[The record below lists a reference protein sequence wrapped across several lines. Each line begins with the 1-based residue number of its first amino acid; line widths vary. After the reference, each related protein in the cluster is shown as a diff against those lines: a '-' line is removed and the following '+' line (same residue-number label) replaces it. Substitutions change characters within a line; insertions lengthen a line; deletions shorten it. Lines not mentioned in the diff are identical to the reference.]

1 MKISVIIPCYNEENY
16 ILGVLKKVNEQKSK
30 FDIQIIVSDDCS
42 SDKTISIL
50 KENSHLYDKILISDV
65 NKGKGH
71 AIKQAIPHLK
81 GDITLIQDADL
92 EYNPE
97 EYEILF
103 EPFLSDNADVVYGT
117 RFGSGKKV
125 RIFYYINRVANF
137 IITNLAN
144 SLTNINF
151 SDVET
156 GYKAIKTNYL
166 RELNLK
172 EDSFTIEIEMTM
184 KLSKIKGIKIY
195 EVGISYSGRTYEE
208 GKKIKMSDGFKA
220 IFAIFKYKF
229 FS

>member
-184 KLSKIKGIKIY
+184 KLSKIKGIKIF